1 MTASQHPVRIVS
13 NSNETIGLIGIGL
26 MGTVI
31 AERLLRGQYRVI
43 GWDLIPERRQAL
55 VDAGGTAASGFAEI
69 VASCRRIV
77 LSLPSHETVVEILQ
91 SVRGWFRPGQVI
103 IDTSTGD
110 PLAAGARAEE
120 LSACGVEYLDATVSG
135 SSAQLRDGT
144 AVLLV
149 GATNTAFLDNRELL
163 STLGE
168 KIFHT
173 GSPGSGA
180 RMKLVTNLVLGLNR
194 AAFAEGLCFAR
205 GLGLDL
211 DQVLMLLR
219 ESIAYS
225 RIMDTKGEKMLR
237 GDFSPQAKLSQH
249 LKDVRLIQSAAR
261 EVEMMLPL
269 TETHR
274 RLLERGEQMGL
285 GDLDNSAI
293 LKAIAAQRLPSD

>member
-1 MTASQHPVRIVS
+1 MTESQHPARFVS
-13 NSNETIGLIGIGL
+13 SSTEPIGLIGIGL

-31 AERLLRGQYRVI
+31 AERLLRANYHII
-43 GWDLIPERRQAL
+43 GWDLAPERCRAL
-55 VDAGGTAASGFAEI
+55 TDAGGEAASGIAEI
-69 VASCRRIV
+69 ITSCRRIV
-77 LSLPSHETVVEILQ
+77 LSLPTHETVAEILQ
-91 SVRGWFRPGQVI
+91 NVRELLRPGHVI

-110 PLAAGARAEE
+110 PLAAGARADE
-120 LSACGVEYLDATVSG
+120 LSAGGIEYLDATVSG

-149 GATNTAFLDNRELL
+149 GATDAAFLDNRELL
-163 STLGE
+163 SSLGE

-173 GSPGSGA
+173 GPPGSGA

-194 AAFAEGLCFAR
+194 AALAEGLCFAR

-261 EVEMMLPL
+261 EAEMMLPL

-274 RLLERGEQMGL
+274 RLLEHAEQMGL

-293 LKAIAAQRLPSD
+293 LNAIAAQRLPSD